1 MDTLAIL
8 VAVGTGLKKIYDR
21 RTRNGRTE
29 NQELEQVVSNPP
41 MIQHQQS
48 NIPQQQ
54 LNDIVQQVLKAIPN
68 QQQFQPQQGEI
79 QQQPQQQHQR
89 LSQPPRG
96 PVSQSYRLRGV
107 SEAHE
112 PQI

>member
-1 MDTLAIL
+1 MTDSGLNTTLSEAAQYLIML
-8 VAVGTGLKKIYDR
+8 LELVGTVGGGFYAYFRWNPKPKKQTDH
-21 RTRNGRTE
+21 
-29 NQELEQVVSNPP
+29 ELEEVVVHTTTIP
-41 MIQHQQS
+41 QS
-48 NIPQQQ
+48 NVLQQQ
-54 LNDIVQQVLKAIPN
+54 Q
-68 QQQFQPQQGEI
+68 
-79 QQQPQQQHQR
+79 QQQHQR